1 MEILF
6 FVLGAVALISGGLVV
21 FQPHP
26 LRSALW
32 LIVNF
37 FAVAGIYLLAHAEF
51 IAAIQVIVY
60 AGAIIVLFLFVIML
74 LNLRRAEETP
84 VMPYYGQKL
93 AGIYLLAHAEFIA
106 AIQVIV
112 YAGAI
117 MVLFLFVIMLLNLR
131 QPEATPKFPFFGQKL
146 GGIILAAFTALILFY
161 GFTQAKLPAA
171 KEMAPGLGNTESI
184 ARSLFTD
191 YLLPFEV
198 TSVLLLVAIVGA
210 VVLAKTKLK

>member
-1 MEILF
+1 MQILF
-6 FVLGAVALISGGLVV
+6 FILAAVALISGVLVV
-21 FQPHP
+21 FQTHP

-37 FAVAGIYLLAHAEF
+37 FAVAGIYLLA
-51 IAAIQVIVY
+51 
-60 AGAIIVLFLFVIML
+60 
-74 LNLRRAEETP
+74 R
-84 VMPYYGQKL
+84 
-93 AGIYLLAHAEFIA
+93 AEFIA

-131 QPEATPKFPFFGQKL
+131 QPEDQPPMPFFGQKL
-146 GGIILAAFTALILFY
+146 GGIILAGFTAVILVY
-161 GFTQAKLPAA
+161 GFTQAKLPPP
-171 KEMAPGLGNTESI
+171 KEMVPGLGNTEAI

-210 VVLAKTKLK
+210 VVLAKTRLK

>member
-1 MEILF
+1 MQIIFFILA
-6 FVLGAVALISGGLVV
+6 GVALVSGGLVV
-21 FQPHP
+21 FQRHP

-37 FAVAGIYLLAHAEF
+37 FAV
-51 IAAIQVIVY
+51 
-60 AGAIIVLFLFVIML
+60 
-74 LNLRRAEETP
+74 
-84 VMPYYGQKL
+84 

-131 QPEATPKFPFFGQKL
+131 QPEEELRFMHLGQKV
-146 GGIILAAFTALILFY
+146 GGIILA
-161 GFTQAKLPAA
+161 GFTVLVLIYGIMKVVLPPGKAA
-171 KEMAPGLGNTESI
+171 LPGLGNTESI
-184 ARSLFTD
+184 ARLLFTD

-210 VVLAKTKLK
+210 VVLAKTRLK

>member
-1 MEILF
+1 MQIIFFILA
-6 FVLGAVALISGGLVV
+6 GMALISGALVV
-21 FQPHP
+21 FQKHP

-60 AGAIIVLFLFVIML
+60 AGAI
-74 LNLRRAEETP
+74 
-84 VMPYYGQKL
+84 
-93 AGIYLLAHAEFIA
+93 
-106 AIQVIV
+106 
-112 YAGAI
+112 
-117 MVLFLFVIMLLNLR
+117 MVLFLFVIMLLNIR
-131 QPEATPKFPFFGQKL
+131 QPEETPKIPFIGQKL
-146 GGIILAAFTALILFY
+146 AGIILAGFTGLILVY
-161 GFTQAKLPAA
+161 GVTRAALTAGKAAVPA
-171 KEMAPGLGNTESI
+171 LGNTESI

-210 VVLAKTKLK
+210 VVLAKSKLK

>member
-1 MEILF
+1 MTRLAIGGGIEIIF
-6 FVLGAVALISGGLVV
+6 FILAGVALVSGVLVV
-21 FQPHP
+21 FQRHP

-37 FAVAGIYLLAHAEF
+37 FAVAGLYLLAHAEF
-51 IAAIQVIVY
+51 IAAIQI
-60 AGAIIVLFLFVIML
+60 
-74 LNLRRAEETP
+74 
-84 VMPYYGQKL
+84 
-93 AGIYLLAHAEFIA
+93 
-106 AIQVIV
+106 IV

-131 QPEATPKFPFFGQKL
+131 LPETVGKLPHIGQKIL
-146 GGIILAAFTALILFY
+146 GIALAGFTALILIY
-161 GFTQAKLPAA
+161 GFSLAKLAPA
-171 KEMAPGLGNTESI
+171 KEGGPAGLGNTESI
-184 ARSLFTD
+184 AKSLFTD

>member
-1 MEILF
+1 MQMIFLILA
-6 FVLGAVALISGGLVV
+6 GVALVSGGLVV
-21 FQPHP
+21 FQRHP

-60 AGAIIVLFLFVIML
+60 AGAI
-74 LNLRRAEETP
+74 
-84 VMPYYGQKL
+84 
-93 AGIYLLAHAEFIA
+93 
-106 AIQVIV
+106 
-112 YAGAI
+112 
-117 MVLFLFVIMLLNLR
+117 MVLFLFVIMLMNIR
-131 QPEATPKFPFFGQKL
+131 QPEADPQIPFIGRKL
-146 GGIILAAFTALILFY
+146 AGIILAGFTGLILIY
-161 GFTQAKLPAA
+161 GLTKAA
-171 KEMAPGLGNTESI
+171 LTTGKEMAPGLGNTESI

-210 VVLAKTKLK
+210 VVLAKSKLK

>member
-1 MEILF
+1 MHILF
-6 FVLGAVALISGGLVV
+6 FLLAAIALIAGVLVV
-21 FQPHP
+21 FQTHP

-37 FAVAGIYLLAHAEF
+37 FAVAGLYLLAHAEF
-51 IAAIQVIVY
+51 IAAIQI
-60 AGAIIVLFLFVIML
+60 
-74 LNLRRAEETP
+74 
-84 VMPYYGQKL
+84 
-93 AGIYLLAHAEFIA
+93 
-106 AIQVIV
+106 IV

-131 QPEATPKFPFFGQKL
+131 APEEPASRPFAGQKIL
-146 GGIILAAFTALILFY
+146 GIILGLVTALLMVY
-161 GFTQAKLPAA
+161 GFSKAIVTPAKGPV
-171 KEMAPGLGNTESI
+171 PGLGNTESI

-210 VVLAKTKLK
+210 VILAKSKVK

>member
-1 MEILF
+1 MQTLFLIL
-6 FVLGAVALISGGLVV
+6 GTVALVSGALVV
-21 FQPHP
+21 FQKHP

-32 LIVNF
+32 LILNF
-37 FAVAGIYLLAHAEF
+37 FAV
-51 IAAIQVIVY
+51 
-60 AGAIIVLFLFVIML
+60 
-74 LNLRRAEETP
+74 
-84 VMPYYGQKL
+84 

-117 MVLFLFVIMLLNLR
+117 MVLFLFVIMLLNIR
-131 QPEATPKFPFFGQKL
+131 QPEAEPKIPFIGQKL
-146 GGIILAAFTALILFY
+146 GGIVLAGFTGLILIY
-161 GFTQAKLPAA
+161 GVTRTVLTSGKP
-171 KEMAPGLGNTESI
+171 MAPGLGNTESI

-210 VVLAKTKLK
+210 VVLAKSRLK

>member
-1 MEILF
+1 MQILF
-6 FVLGAVALISGGLVV
+6 FILAAMALISGVLVV
-21 FQPHP
+21 FQIHP

-37 FAVAGIYLLAHAEF
+37 FAV
-51 IAAIQVIVY
+51 
-60 AGAIIVLFLFVIML
+60 
-74 LNLRRAEETP
+74 
-84 VMPYYGQKL
+84 

-131 QPEATPKFPFFGQKL
+131 QPEAAPKFPYMGQKL
-146 GGIILAAFTALILFY
+146 AGIILAGFTALILMY
-161 GFTQAKLPAA
+161 GFSQAKLPPPTA
-171 KEMAPGLGNTESI
+171 MAPGLGNTESI
-184 ARSLFTD
+184 AVSLFTD

-210 VVLAKTKLK
+210 VVLAKTRLK

>member
-1 MEILF
+1 MQILF
-6 FVLGAVALISGGLVV
+6 FILGAMALVSGGLVV
-21 FQPHP
+21 FQKHP

-60 AGAIIVLFLFVIML
+60 AGAI
-74 LNLRRAEETP
+74 
-84 VMPYYGQKL
+84 
-93 AGIYLLAHAEFIA
+93 
-106 AIQVIV
+106 
-112 YAGAI
+112 
-117 MVLFLFVIMLLNLR
+117 MVLFLFVIMLMNIR
-131 QPEATPKFPFFGQKL
+131 QPEETPKIPFIGQKL
-146 GGIILAAFTALILFY
+146 AGIILAGFTGLILIY
-161 GFTQAKLPAA
+161 AVNRSQLAA
-171 KEMAPGLGNTESI
+171 GKEMVPGLGNTESI

-210 VVLAKTKLK
+210 VVLAKSKLK

>member
-1 MEILF
+1 MQTLFLIL
-6 FVLGAVALISGGLVV
+6 GTVALVSGALVV
-21 FQPHP
+21 FQKHP

-32 LIVNF
+32 LILNF
-37 FAVAGIYLLAHAEF
+37 FAV
-51 IAAIQVIVY
+51 
-60 AGAIIVLFLFVIML
+60 
-74 LNLRRAEETP
+74 
-84 VMPYYGQKL
+84 

-117 MVLFLFVIMLLNLR
+117 MVLFLFVIMLLNIR
-131 QPEATPKFPFFGQKL
+131 QPEAEPKIPFIGQKL
-146 GGIILAAFTALILFY
+146 GGIVLAAFTGLILVY
-161 GFTQAKLPAA
+161 GVTRAA
-171 KEMAPGLGNTESI
+171 LTSGKTMAPGLGNTESI

-210 VVLAKTKLK
+210 VVLAKSRLK

>member
-1 MEILF
+1 MQILF
-6 FVLGAVALISGGLVV
+6 FILGAVALVSGVLVV
-21 FQPHP
+21 FQTHP

-37 FAVAGIYLLAHAEF
+37 FAV
-51 IAAIQVIVY
+51 
-60 AGAIIVLFLFVIML
+60 
-74 LNLRRAEETP
+74 
-84 VMPYYGQKL
+84 

-131 QPEATPKFPFFGQKL
+131 QPEETPKSPFFGQKL

-161 GFTQAKLPAA
+161 GFSQAKLPAA
-171 KEMAPGLGNTESI
+171 REMAPGLGNTESI
-184 ARSLFTD
+184 AVSLFTD

-210 VVLAKTKLK
+210 VVLAKSKLK